1 MSVKVLPEAVAAK
14 IAAGEVIERPASVLK
29 ELIENS
35 LDAGA
40 SRVSVSAEK
49 AGKALIRV
57 NDDGAGMSPEDL
69 RLSVMRHSTSKIAA
83 FEDLD
88 SLSTYGFR
96 GEALFSAL
104 AVSRL
109 RITTCRAGDE
119 AASFIEGDSGELRAE
134 GKAPPARGTTVEV
147 RDLFF
152 NVPARLKFL
161 RGDHSERAHL
171 IRAVEEAALA
181 NPGVSFSLEV
191 DGAEVFSLKADKGP
205 WETACLA
212 RARELLGGKVAE
224 GLTALEQNAGEL
236 SLRALF
242 SLPDS
247 LYATRQNQFF
257 FVNRRPVSSKTLQ
270 QALYRGYDIMRGG
283 KHPACAVYLD
293 LPPAEVDVNIHPRK
307 ADVKFRA
314 EGAVFKFVSGAVNSR
329 LLKTQRAS
337 AAIDPGAAS
346 AGDPMRHGVPA
357 QSAAPSAETR
367 GVFGAGEPPAGTAET
382 ESVAGSL
389 FAAETAPGE
398 SGPSWYR
405 PPVNYL
411 GQLSKS
417 YLVFESGG
425 GLLVVDQHA
434 AQERVLFERYMDE
447 LVLGKIR
454 VQPLVIP
461 VSVELSASQAENI
474 MRWQDWL
481 KGAGFEIGRS
491 GPTHMLLHA
500 TPALFYFSQE
510 AAQEL
515 FGYLSEVLG
524 EPSRS
529 DEALKRSTIATMA
542 CKKSVKARDFLKP
555 QEAQRLI
562 EDLKAAKD
570 SFHCPHGRPTLFHIG
585 RPELASRFQRTT
597 VI

>member
-1 MSVKVLPEAVAAK
+1 MSVKVLPGEVAAK
-14 IAAGEVIERPASVLK
+14 IAAGEVIERPSSVLK

-88 SLSTYGFR
+88 ALSTYGFR

-109 RITTCRAGDE
+109 KITTCRAGDD
-119 AASFIEGDSGELRAE
+119 AASFIEGGSGEIKAE

-161 RGDHSERAHL
+161 RSDPSERAQL
-171 IRAVEEAALA
+171 IRVVEEAALA

-205 WETACLA
+205 WESACLA
-212 RARELLGGKVAE
+212 RARELLGGKVAA

-270 QALYRGYDIMRGG
+270 QALYRGYDIMRGS

-314 EGAVFKFVSGAVNSR
+314 EGAIFKFVSGAVNAR

-337 AAIDPGAAS
+337 AAIDSGAAP
-346 AGDPMRHGVPA
+346 AGQAAFPPA
-357 QSAAPSAETR
+357 AASPEVRA
-367 GVFGAGEPPAGTAET
+367 VFGTGKPPAGA
-382 ESVAGSL
+382 AGPEPVTDAL
-389 FAAETAPGE
+389 FAAEPAPGE
-398 SGPSWYR
+398 SGPSWYQ

-434 AQERVLFERYMDE
+434 AQERVLFEKYMDE

-500 TPALFYFSQE
+500 TPALFYFSQD

-524 EPSRS
+524 EPSKS
-529 DEALKRSTIATMA
+529 DEALKRNTIATMA
-542 CKKSVKARDFLKP
+542 CKRSVKARDFLKP

-585 RPELASRFQRTT
+585 RPELARRFQRTT
-597 VI
+597 VV

>member
-1 MSVKVLPEAVAAK
+1 MSVKVLPEEVAAK
-14 IAAGEVIERPASVLK
+14 IAAGEVIERPSSVLK
-29 ELIENS
+29 ELIENAV
-35 LDAGA
+35 DAGA

-49 AGKALIRV
+49 AGKSLIRV

-69 RLSVMRHSTSKIAA
+69 RLSVMRHSTSKISS
-83 FEDLD
+83 FDDLD
-88 SLSTYGFR
+88 ALGTYGFR

-109 RITTCRAGDE
+109 KITTCRAGDDT
-119 AASFIEGDSGELRAE
+119 ASFVEGDSGEIRAE
-134 GKAPPARGTTVEV
+134 GKAAPARGTTVEV

-161 RGDHSERAHL
+161 RGDPSERAHL
-171 IRAVEEAALA
+171 IRVVEEAALA
-181 NPGVSFSLEV
+181 NPAVSFSLTV
-191 DGAEVFSLKADKGP
+191 DGAEIFSLKADNGP

-212 RARELLGGKVAE
+212 RAKELLGGKVAE
-224 GLTALEQNAGEL
+224 GMTSLEQKAGEL

-270 QALYRGYDIMRGG
+270 QALYRGYDIMRGT
-283 KHPACAVYLD
+283 KHPACAIYLD

-314 EGAVFKFVSGAVNSR
+314 EGAIFKFVSGAVNAR

-337 AAIDPGAAS
+337 VAIDPGAAPARDE
-346 AGDPMRHGVPA
+346 AGA
-357 QSAAPSAETR
+357 AAPAAEVR
-367 GVFGAGEPPAGTAET
+367 AIFGTGKPPAASGAVEQDNITDT
-382 ESVAGSL
+382 L
-389 FAAETAPGE
+389 FAAEPAPGE
-398 SGPSWYR
+398 SGPSWYQ

-411 GQLSKS
+411 GQLAKS

-474 MRWQDWL
+474 MRWQEWL

-524 EPSRS
+524 EPSKS
-529 DEALKRSTIATMA
+529 DEALKRNTIATMA

-585 RPELASRFQRTT
+585 RPELARKFQRTT
-597 VI
+597 VV

>member
-14 IAAGEVIERPASVLK
+14 IAAGEVIERPSSVLK
-29 ELIENS
+29 ELIENA

-40 SRVSVSAEK
+40 SRVSVSVEK

-69 RLSVMRHSTSKIAA
+69 RLSVMRHSTSKISA

-88 SLSTYGFR
+88 VLDTYGFR

-109 RITTCRAGDE
+109 KMTTCRAGDD
-119 AASFIEGDSGELRAE
+119 AASFIEGDSGEIRAE
-134 GKAPPARGTTVEV
+134 GKAAPARGTTVEV

-161 RGDHSERAHL
+161 RSDPSERAHL
-171 IRAVEEAALA
+171 IRVVEEAALA
-181 NPGVSFSLEV
+181 NPGVSFSLET

-205 WETACLA
+205 WESACLA

-224 GLTALEQNAGEL
+224 GLTALEVRAGEL

-270 QALYRGYDIMRGG
+270 QALYRGYDIMRGT
-283 KHPACAVYLD
+283 KHPACALYLD

-337 AAIDPGAAS
+337 VAIDPGAA
-346 AGDPMRHGVPA
+346 PA
-357 QSAAPSAETR
+357 REGSTEASSPSAEVR
-367 GVFGAGEPPAGTAET
+367 AVFGTGQPPARPGAADA
-382 ESVAGSL
+382 ESVTDAL
-389 FAAETAPGE
+389 FAAEPATGD
-398 SGPSWYR
+398 SGPSWYQ

-434 AQERVLFERYMDE
+434 AQERVLFEKYMDE
-447 LVLGKIR
+447 LVLGRIR

-500 TPALFYFSQE
+500 TPALFYFSQD

-524 EPSRS
+524 EPSKS
-529 DEALKRSTIATMA
+529 DEALKRNTIATMA

-562 EDLKAAKD
+562 EDLKAARD

-585 RPELASRFQRTT
+585 RPELARKFQRTT

>member
-1 MSVKVLPEAVAAK
+1 MSVKVLPEEVAAK

-29 ELIENS
+29 ELIENAV
-35 LDAGA
+35 DAGA
-40 SRVSVSAEK
+40 SRVSVAAEK

-57 NDDGAGMSPEDL
+57 NDDGAGMSPADL
-69 RLSVMRHSTSKIAA
+69 RLSVMRHSTSKISS
-83 FEDLD
+83 FDDLD
-88 SLSTYGFR
+88 ALSTYGFR

-109 RITTCRAGDE
+109 KITTCRAGDE
-119 AASFIEGDSGELRAE
+119 AASFIEGGSGEIKTE

-161 RGDHSERAHL
+161 RSDPSERAHL
-171 IRAVEEAALA
+171 IRVVEEAALA
-181 NPGVSFSLEV
+181 NPGVSFSLEM

-205 WETACLA
+205 WESACLA

-224 GLTALEQNAGEL
+224 GLTVLEQNAGEF

-270 QALYRGYDIMRGG
+270 QALYRGYDILRGA
-283 KHPACAVYLD
+283 KHPACALYLD

-314 EGAVFKFVSGAVNSR
+314 EGAVFKFVSAAVNAR

-337 AAIDPGAAS
+337 AAIDPGAA
-346 AGDPMRHGVPA
+346 AFDDAAFPPPA
-357 QSAAPSAETR
+357 SPSPEIRA
-367 GVFGAGEPPAGTAET
+367 VFGTGRPPAKAGGTEHITDA
-382 ESVAGSL
+382 L
-389 FAAETAPGE
+389 FAAEPAPGGD
-398 SGPSWYR
+398 GPSWYQ

-434 AQERVLFERYMDE
+434 AQERVLFEKYMDE

-461 VSVELSASQAENI
+461 VSVGLSASQAENI

-500 TPALFYFSQE
+500 TPALFYFSQD

-524 EPSRS
+524 EPSKS
-529 DEALKRSTIATMA
+529 DEALKRNTVATMA

-585 RPELASRFQRTT
+585 RPELARRFQRTT
-597 VI
+597 VV

>member
-1 MSVKVLPEAVAAK
+1 MSVKVLPGEVAAK
-14 IAAGEVIERPASVLK
+14 IAAGEVIERPSSVLK

-40 SRVSVSAEK
+40 ARVSVAAEK

-88 SLSTYGFR
+88 ALSTYGFR

-109 RITTCRAGDE
+109 KMTTCRAGDD
-119 AASFIEGDSGELRAE
+119 AASFIEGDSGEIKAE

-161 RGDHSERAHL
+161 RSDPSERAQL
-171 IRAVEEAALA
+171 IRVVEEAALA

-205 WETACLA
+205 WESACLA
-212 RARELLGGKVAE
+212 RARELLGGKVAA

-270 QALYRGYDIMRGG
+270 QALYRGYDIMRGS

-314 EGAVFKFVSGAVNSR
+314 EGAIFKFVSGAVNAR

-337 AAIDPGAAS
+337 AAIDSGAAAS
-346 AGDPMRHGVPA
+346 GQAAFPPP
-357 QSAAPSAETR
+357 AAPSPEVRA
-367 GVFGAGEPPAGTAET
+367 VFGTGRPPAGA
-382 ESVAGSL
+382 AGPGPVTDAL
-389 FAAETAPGE
+389 FAAEPAPGE
-398 SGPSWYR
+398 SGPSWYQ

-434 AQERVLFERYMDE
+434 AQERVLFEKYMDE

-481 KGAGFEIGRS
+481 RGAGFEIGRS

-500 TPALFYFSQE
+500 TPALFYFSQD

-524 EPSRS
+524 EPSKS
-529 DEALKRSTIATMA
+529 DEALKRNTIATMA
-542 CKKSVKARDFLKP
+542 CKRSVKARDFLKP

-585 RPELASRFQRTT
+585 RPELARRFQRTT
-597 VI
+597 VV

>member
-1 MSVKVLPEAVAAK
+1 MSVKVLPEEVAAK
-14 IAAGEVIERPASVLK
+14 IAAGEVIERPSSVLK

-40 SRVSVSAEK
+40 ARVSVSAEK

-57 NDDGAGMSPEDL
+57 NDDGAGMTPEDL
-69 RLSVMRHSTSKIAA
+69 RLSVMRHSTSKIVS

-88 SLSTYGFR
+88 ALDTYGFR

-109 RITTCRAGDE
+109 KITTCRAGDE
-119 AASFIEGDSGELRAE
+119 AASFIEGDSGGLRAE
-134 GKAPPARGTTVEV
+134 GRAAPARGTTVEV

-161 RGDHSERAHL
+161 RSDTSERAHL
-171 IRAVEEAALA
+171 IRVVEEAALA

-191 DGAEVFSLKADKGP
+191 DGAEIFSLKADAGP
-205 WETACLA
+205 WESACLA
-212 RARELLGGKVAE
+212 RARELLGGRVAA
-224 GLTALEQNAGEL
+224 GLTALELRAGEL

-270 QALYRGYDIMRGG
+270 QALYRGYDIMRGS

-307 ADVKFRA
+307 ADVKFRE
-314 EGAVFKFVSGAVNSR
+314 EGAIFKFVSGAVNAR
-329 LLKTQRAS
+329 LLKAQRAS
-337 AAIDPGAAS
+337 VALEPGAIPAPAAQP
-346 AGDPMRHGVPA
+346 AGEQRA
-357 QSAAPSAETR
+357 
-367 GVFGAGEPPAGTAET
+367 VFGTGIPPAKAADEASLTDD
-382 ESVAGSL
+382 L
-389 FAAETAPGE
+389 FAAEPAPGA
-398 SGPSWYR
+398 SGPSWYQ

-411 GQLSKS
+411 GQLAKS

-434 AQERVLFERYMDE
+434 AQERILFERYMDE
-447 LVLGKIR
+447 LTAGTIR

-461 VSVELSASQAENI
+461 LSVELSASQAENI

-529 DEALKRSTIATMA
+529 DEALKRGTIATMA
-542 CKKSVKARDFLKP
+542 CKKSVKARDFLKA
-555 QEAQRLI
+555 QEAVRLI

-585 RPELASRFQRTT
+585 RPELARRFQRTT

>member
-1 MSVKVLPEAVAAK
+1 MSVKVLPGEVAAK
-14 IAAGEVIERPASVLK
+14 IAAGEVIERPSSVLK

-88 SLSTYGFR
+88 ALSTYGFR

-109 RITTCRAGDE
+109 KMTTCRAGDD
-119 AASFIEGDSGELRAE
+119 AASFIEGDSGEIKAE

-161 RGDHSERAHL
+161 RSDPSERAQL
-171 IRAVEEAALA
+171 IRVVEEAALA

-205 WETACLA
+205 WESACLA

-224 GLTALEQNAGEL
+224 GLTALEQNAAGL

-270 QALYRGYDIMRGG
+270 QALYRGYDIMRGS

-314 EGAVFKFVSGAVNSR
+314 EGAVFKFVSGAVNAR

-337 AAIDPGAAS
+337 AAIDPGSAPAGRAAF
-346 AGDPMRHGVPA
+346 PPP
-357 QSAAPSAETR
+357 AAPSTEVRA
-367 GVFGAGEPPAGTAET
+367 VFGTGKPPARAAEAEHIT
-382 ESVAGSL
+382 DAL
-389 FAAETAPGE
+389 FAAEPAPGDG
-398 SGPSWYR
+398 GPSWYQ

-434 AQERVLFERYMDE
+434 AQERVLFEKYMDE

-500 TPALFYFSQE
+500 TPALFYFSQD

-524 EPSRS
+524 EPSKS
-529 DEALKRSTIATMA
+529 DEALKRNTIATMA

-585 RPELASRFQRTT
+585 RPELARRFQRTT
-597 VI
+597 VV